1 MDRWSGI
8 LKVPLYTQHHHLVR
22 VVLCHD
28 HFYSPVNKINKVPV
42 ANAIFFNGDRVEGT
56 GNPVIERLSD
66 LQRVAEILVSKFG
79 NSINAWVVEAPVFN
93 GPFGV
98 YSDFIPSV
106 NEYGEPKVYDAME
119 FPASSSI
126 ILLLWNCL
134 KEAKNATAGKRKEP
148 FVGEASTSYSH
159 KPRTILLG
167 FSKGGT
173 VLNQLVTELAF
184 SPVPPSEDKDQ
195 TNKNAT
201 SGVSTQQQDEITPT
215 TKESFLNSIAE
226 FHYVDVGLNTE
237 GAYLTNRDT
246 IDKISDRL
254 RQGAPGIRFFLH
266 GTPRQWNDGRRSWI
280 RREKDELL
288 RLLKGAAH
296 KNMGKLYIRE
306 RIYFGN
312 LPPDLQMHFE
322 IIEHLDFT

>member
-8 LKVPLYTQHHHLVR
+8 LKVPLYTRTGTTYYR
-22 VVLCHD
+22 VAASLR
-28 HFYSPVNKINKVPV
+28 FSPSTNNFTVPV

-195 TNKNAT
+195 ANKNAT

-237 GAYLTNRDT
+237 GAYLTNKDT